1 MTTRHT
7 ATATVALALC
17 WLATGTAHASDA
29 PTVGLP
35 QALDVWLPG
44 AELFAAKVDD
54 RRTPVIVRI
63 DRTTPEREGFRY
75 ALVYTGY
82 EPGRF
87 DLRTALRRADGSPL
101 PQAVPPI
108 PVEIRGLRPLG
119 EIRLNGVGDS
129 PEPRLGGY
137 RLALGTVGALWLV
150 GLIGLVTVRRR
161 GPRALAKPAPNTA
174 ATLDDRLRTLLTSA
188 AKGSATP
195 AEHAEL
201 ERAVLVYWVRRLSLR
216 KQDPAV
222 LYATLRDHPEA
233 GPMVTRL
240 EAWLHAPP
248 SDAPVNVSELL
259 TVFRPLL
266 SAPEQE
272 GQL

>member
-1 MTTRHT
+1 M
-7 ATATVALALC
+7 
-17 WLATGTAHASDA
+17 
-29 PTVGLP
+29 GLP

-63 DRTTPEREGFRY
+63 DRATPERDGFRY
-75 ALVYTGY
+75 ALVYTGF
-82 EPGRF
+82 EAGRF
-87 DLRTALRRADGSPL
+87 DLRTALRRADGAPL
-101 PQAVPPI
+101 PQTVPPV
-108 PVEIRGLRPLG
+108 PVEIRGLRPPG
-119 EIRLNGVGDS
+119 DIRLNGVGDS

-161 GPRALAKPAPNTA
+161 GPQVLAQPAPDTE
-174 ATLDDRLRTLLTSA
+174 ATIEDRLRTLLTSA
-188 AKGSATP
+188 ARGTANP
-195 AEHAEL
+195 ADHAEL
-201 ERAVLVYWVRRLSLR
+201 ERTVLVYWVRRLGLR
-216 KQDPAV
+216 TQDPAV
-222 LYATLRDHPEA
+222 LCATLRGHPEA